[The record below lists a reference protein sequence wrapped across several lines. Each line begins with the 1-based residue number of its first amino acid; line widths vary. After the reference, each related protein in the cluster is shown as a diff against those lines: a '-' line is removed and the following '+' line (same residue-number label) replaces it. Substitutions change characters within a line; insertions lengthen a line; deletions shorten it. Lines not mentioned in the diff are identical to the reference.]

1 MEQIVLDLAF
11 DEAECCEDGEDGSLK
26 LANDVGK
33 VVSPP
38 PSPEL
43 TQREEATPRVPT
55 FELCMSS
62 DDGDAP
68 APQNGE
74 DGGKT
79 GKGGATAKTGVA
91 TAKTAGKGGA
101 TGQGGAAG
109 KILLEARWDAAR
121 QWFEKNPWTLGSWNA
136 IVGSAFGLTRATLT
150 EILKD
155 HVVDTRGNKGVLV
168 HRVCEVILEKRA
180 TIAKADEAKGL
191 ETEFTKLAREDPGT
205 MDSFKKMMSS
215 K

>member
-101 TGQGGAAG
+101 TAKTGGATGAGTAKTGEATAKTAGKGGAAGQGGAAG
-109 KILLEARWDAAR
+109 KI
-121 QWFEKNPWTLGSWNA
+121 
-136 IVGSAFGLTRATLT
+136 
-150 EILKD
+150 ILVSGAESEGD
-155 HVVDTRGNKGVLV
+155 EV
-168 HRVCEVILEKRA
+168 HSGCSPSQR
-180 TIAKADEAKGL
+180 T
-191 ETEFTKLAREDPGT
+191 
-205 MDSFKKMMSS
+205 
-215 K
+215 